1 MAHATHTHSREI
13 DAQIERQ
20 IRNWELARQQ
30 KTEPT
35 TSVERPVEEFIAISR
50 AAGLPADDI
59 ATALHE
65 RVGWPVF
72 DKEILQA
79 MSGDDVYRKRLY
91 ATMDERDLSWLEECL
106 RAIGVDRYSA
116 RNDYFHRLRETVLAL
131 ARQSHAIFVG
141 RAADLI
147 LPGNVGMRIRLSA
160 SHDFCVRQYAAR
172 AGVSPSAAEQAVE
185 ELERERAKFFLNH
198 FGVEASE
205 PTRHD
210 LILNMERF
218 TAEQAVDVILAALR
232 LRGVKP

>member
-1 MAHATHTHSREI
+1 MARATHTHSREI

-30 KTEPT
+30 KQETAERIT
-35 TSVERPVEEFIAISR
+35 RPVEEFIAISR
-50 AAGLPADDI
+50 AAGLPADDV
-59 ATALHE
+59 AHALHE
-65 RVGWPVF
+65 RLGWPVF

-79 MSGDDVYRKRLY
+79 MSGDDAYRKRLY
-91 ATMDERDLSWLEECL
+91 ATMDERDLTWLEECL
-106 RAIGVDRYSA
+106 RALGVDRYSA

-141 RAADLI
+141 RAVDLI
-147 LPGNVGMRIRLSA
+147 LPGNVGMRVRLSA
-160 SHDFCVRQYAAR
+160 SHDYCVRHYAAR
-172 AGVSPSAAEQAVE
+172 TGVSPIAAEQEVE
-185 ELERERAKFFLNH
+185 ELERERARFILNH
-198 FGVEASE
+198 FGVEATE

-218 TAEQAVDVILAALR
+218 TVEQAVDVILAALR